1 MEKKRVNLLDL
12 GSKARSKPELFRLLT
27 AEGQLYLPP
36 YKLCPI
42 DFIADLIDEK
52 KKVQSHFNSTFNRIL

>member
-12 GSKARSKPELFRLLT
+12 GNKATSKPELYRLLT
-27 AEGQLYLPP
+27 AEDQLYLPP
-36 YKLCPI
+36 YMLCPI

-52 KKVQSHFNSTFNRIL
+52 KKVQSHFNSTFKRIL

>member
-12 GSKARSKPELFRLLT
+12 GNKARTKLELYRLLT

-42 DFIADLIDEK
+42 DFISDLIIEK
-52 KKVQSHFNSTFNRIL
+52 KMVQSPFNSTFKRIL